1 MDDVLLKALCNQAD
15 IPCQVIF
22 RVPHLLGE
30 YIELVPSDDKYSR
43 VYIIAA
49 RSAAPVVY
57 WQTGD
62 TSS

>member
-1 MDDVLLKALCNQAD
+1 MLEAMCAQAD
-15 IPCQVIF
+15 IPCQVVF

-43 VYIIAA
+43 VFIIAA

-62 TSS
+62 NLS